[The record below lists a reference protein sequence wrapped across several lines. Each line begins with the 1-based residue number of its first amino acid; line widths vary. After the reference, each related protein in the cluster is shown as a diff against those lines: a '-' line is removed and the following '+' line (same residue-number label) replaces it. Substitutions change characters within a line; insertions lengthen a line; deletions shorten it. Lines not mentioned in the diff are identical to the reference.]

1 MRYVRLWLSLMHMSF
16 RGAPALTTVTLVV
29 SVADVF
35 AVAGYA
41 IAARQLVDTTVT
53 GSATVAGLVAVGVA
67 LAFAVT
73 MVVRDMLFNLVG
85 TVADRVGRLEL
96 NPRLH
101 VAIAGIDGLEHL
113 ERREYL
119 DRVTI
124 VRGAAGSLMRGC
136 WGVLAT
142 VCGIGKLVVT
152 VSLLSSVSPWMFALL
167 VFAFVPIWADA
178 RGQAAVVRAEVRG
191 AEDYRLQQEL
201 FDLQVRPASGK
212 ELRLYGNGERV
223 ARAQVEA
230 WDRAVSLRVR
240 ARLVAGG
247 WRFAGWAVFTLAF
260 TGALAIVLRQ
270 VEAGVGTVGQLV
282 LTVTIA
288 ATLHQSAQAVVATAT
303 DTAGVRRYVEP
314 YLWLQDYVAEQR
326 QAPGGTRPM
335 PSRLEAG
342 VALEG
347 VTYTY
352 PGTTTPALRGV
363 DVTFPAGTVTAI
375 VGEYGSGKSTL
386 VKLLC
391 RFYRPGAGRV
401 TIDGHDVTGVDMTEY
416 RQGLAATFQDFGRF
430 QVDYRTGVAVGDLP
444 AFDDDTRV
452 DSAIEAA
459 DAAGVVAVLPDGVR
473 TQLGKDLGG
482 VELSEGQWQRTALA
496 RSSMRDAPVLL
507 VLDEPTASLD
517 ALSEQT
523 VFERYASRSRRLA
536 SQNGAVT
543 VIVSHRFSTVSTAD
557 QILVMDEGEVVE
569 RGTHTDL
576 MRLGGRYAEM
586 FELQAR
592 GYENEEEK

>member
-1 MRYVRLWLSLMHMSF
+1 ML
-16 RGAPALTTVTLVV
+16 
-29 SVADVF
+29 DVF
-35 AVAGYA
+35 VVAGYA
-41 IAARQLVDTTVT
+41 IAARHLVDTTVT
-53 GSATVAGLVAVGVA
+53 GPASVAGLVALGVA
-67 LAFAVT
+67 VAFALT
-73 MVVRDMLFNLVG
+73 MVTRDMLFNLVG

-113 ERREYL
+113 ERQEYL
-119 DRVTI
+119 DRVT
-124 VRGAAGSLMRGC
+124 VLRGAAGSLMRGC
-136 WGVLAT
+136 WGVVAT

-152 VSLLSSVSPWMFALL
+152 VSLLGSVSPWMLALL
-167 VFAFVPIWADA
+167 AFAFAPILADA
-178 RGQAAVVRAEVRG
+178 RGQAAVARAEVRS
-191 AEDYRLQQEL
+191 AEDYRLQQDL

-212 ELRLYGNGERV
+212 ELRLYGNGDRV
-223 ARAQVEA
+223 ARAQAEA
-230 WDRAVSLRVR
+230 WDHAVSQRVR
-240 ARLVAGG
+240 ARLAAGA

-260 TGALAIVLRQ
+260 TGALALVVRQ
-270 VEAGVGTVGQLV
+270 VEAGAGTIGQLV

-288 ATLHQSAQAVVATAT
+288 ATLQQSAQAVVTTAT

-326 QAPGGTRPM
+326 QEPAGTTPM
-335 PSRLEAG
+335 PSRLDAG
-342 VALEG
+342 VAVEG

-352 PGTTTPALRGV
+352 PGTTTPAVRHV
-363 DVTFPAGTVTAI
+363 DATFPAGTVTAI

-401 TIDGHDVTGVDMTEY
+401 TVDGQDIAGIAMAGY
-416 RQGLAATFQDFGRF
+416 RQGIAATFQDFGRF
-430 QVDYRTGVAVGDLP
+430 AVDYRTGVAVGDLP
-444 AFDDDTRV
+444 AFDDDDRV
-452 DSAIEAA
+452 GSAIEAA
-459 DAAGVVAVLPDGVR
+459 DAAGVVAALPDGVR

-496 RSSMRDAPVLL
+496 RSSMRDAPVIL

-517 ALSEQT
+517 ALSEQV

-557 QILVMDEGEVVE
+557 QILVMHDGEIVE
-569 RGTHTDL
+569 RGTHTEL
-576 MRLGGRYAEM
+576 IRLGGRYAEM

-592 GYENEEEK
+592 GYENKEKKK